1 MNPCKGGIAS
11 FMADQQSAHRKK
23 GLAKAIVAGAVGSGA
38 LIAADSM
45 FDIPLTP
52 LEISLPLILF
62 VGSEILFM
70 ATVCKRKMPNT
81 QKRIMPCANDSLNN
95 ETNKVILCSTMNL
108 LKRRD

>member
-11 FMADQQSAHRKK
+11 FMAEQQSAHRKK

-70 ATVCKRKMPNT
+70 GYGVQKKNAEYAKAYNAMCK
-81 QKRIMPCANDSLNN
+81 
-95 ETNKVILCSTMNL
+95 
-108 LKRRD
+108 